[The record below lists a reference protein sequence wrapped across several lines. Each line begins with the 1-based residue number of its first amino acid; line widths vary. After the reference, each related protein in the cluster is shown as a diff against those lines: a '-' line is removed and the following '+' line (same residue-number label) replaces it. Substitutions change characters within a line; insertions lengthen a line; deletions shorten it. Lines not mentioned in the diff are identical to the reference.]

1 MKMNMD
7 DQQTKPDQPIELVA
21 ELQRTINN
29 QAANARR
36 HGIVIVDST
45 LVERTINLL
54 KYTTL
59 KTFSTLHDYL
69 KPDETLTLIEFAILE
84 ALLAAGGDAVP
95 YAELIHR
102 SGIVAGPSDDSH
114 RSLWVHVCRLRAK
127 LRSNHHIG
135 TMRLRGY
142 ALISK

>member
-1 MKMNMD
+1 MNME
-7 DQQTKPDQPIELVA
+7 DQQTKPDQPIELIT

-36 HGIVIVDST
+36 HGIVIVDSA

-54 KYTTL
+54 KYTSL

-69 KPDETLTLIEFAILE
+69 KPGETLTPIEFSILE

-102 SGIVAGPSDDSH
+102 SGIVAGPTDDSH
-114 RSLWVHVCRLRAK
+114 KSLWVHVCRLRSK
-127 LRSNHHIG
+127 LRSGYRIG

-142 ALISK
+142 VLISK